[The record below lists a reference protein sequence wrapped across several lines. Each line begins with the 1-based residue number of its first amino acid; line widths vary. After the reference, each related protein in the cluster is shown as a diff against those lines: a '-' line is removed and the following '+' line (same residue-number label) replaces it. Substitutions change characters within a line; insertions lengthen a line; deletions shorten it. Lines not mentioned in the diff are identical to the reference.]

1 MNLPVF
7 DLHCDT
13 ALELLD
19 SQCRPVERLK
29 QRRGHIDLERA
40 GSCRPMP
47 SSLPFYHPDMD
58 ATGRFSPE
66 MIFDAMLSNLQRGA
80 AGEPGSNPSGQDSG
94 GDPPGGG
101 RRKNCRSVFPWRAL
115 QALALTRA
123 GWKSW
128 RLWDSV

>member
-66 MIFDAMLSNLQRGA
+66 MIFDAMLSNLQRELQENRDQILQA
-80 AGEPGSNPSGQDSG
+80 RTPAEIRQAVDG
-94 GDPPGGG
+94 GKLPQ
-101 RRKNCRSVFPWRAL
+101 CFPWRAL